1 MIHNNK
7 PLLEVSYLF
16 RLRACF
22 GYALFAPWDEILDYD
37 HSSSGMHSWQQR
49 GDSPFADQGEKSDD
63 EVIKFH
69 GSDTEPSETETLLP
83 PNEPL
88 ASPATS
94 KINDDGSSDVGPT
107 TWARWISKQQTV
119 TGRTAANHETQ
130 DKQERNQKKKEKI
143 GRWGKQRDAG
153 KDDGD
158 KGQWLTKS
166 KLLRADEGWWD
177 VHHIMLHRF
186 ASIVFVLWTQ
196 GRRIPCSVFAATD
209 AWWQLN
215 ITSQTICGTSQLQF
229 CKQPEHCMWT
239 LFCFKRHIDHI
250 NYI

>member
-1 MIHNNK
+1 MR
-7 PLLEVSYLF
+7 Y
-16 RLRACF
+16 
-22 GYALFAPWDEILDYD
+22 EILYD
-37 HSSSGMHSWQQR
+37 DQSSSGMHSWQQR

-83 PNEPL
+83 PNESLP
-88 ASPATS
+88 SPATS
-94 KINDDGSSDVGPT
+94 KIGDDGSSDVGPT

-119 TGRTAANHETQ
+119 TGRAAANHEAQ
-130 DKQERNQKKKEKI
+130 DKQERNQKKEEEKV

-186 ASIVFVLWTQ
+186 ASIVFVL
-196 GRRIPCSVFAATD
+196 
-209 AWWQLN
+209 
-215 ITSQTICGTSQLQF
+215 
-229 CKQPEHCMWT
+229 
-239 LFCFKRHIDHI
+239 
-250 NYI
+250 